1 MKFFERIF
9 FSFLPTGHR
18 VVHMRENPDVSPAGE
33 WLFLA
38 LLLACTSYLWPIAG
52 VVEAVRIGN
61 AAAMAEL
68 RALGMELLVND
79 LLPIAFFIAF
89 WQVMGQGL
97 NARQKSR
104 LAFMTWFPA
113 VFMRVILQGIPLIAP
128 KVAFY
133 PLPVL
138 SIPQIVALAESF
150 ANVALLM
157 VFLRAPRPAP
167 ALKMPGVA
175 GAALVVSHAV
185 IAGVLFVYPLVMAMP
200 RFVEAPDFTIPAL
213 GGGTCQLSAHRGRPV
228 VLEFWSQYCPHCRR
242 LIPEMEKLAE
252 SLGKEVDILSV
263 HTGGGEKAAE
273 RVAQLVQGSRY
284 PVCLDDGTATKAY
297 KALSPPHRP
306 EGVPHVVFI
315 DRNGI
320 IRRSASGYRSVDI
333 LRAEVQQSGI
343 LR

>member
-1 MKFFERIF
+1 MHFFERLF
-9 FSFLPTGHR
+9 LSFLPTGHR
-18 VVHMRENPDVSPAGE
+18 VAHLQENPDVRPLGE

-52 VVEAVRIGN
+52 AAEAVRIGN
-61 AAAMAEL
+61 AAVMAEL

-79 LLPIAFFIAF
+79 LLPILFFAVF
-89 WQVMGQGL
+89 WQILARGF
-97 NARQKSR
+97 NARQRAR
-104 LAFMTWFPA
+104 LVFMTWFPA
-113 VFMRVILQGIPLIAP
+113 VFVRVILQGIPLIAP

-150 ANVALLM
+150 ANVALLL
-157 VFLRAPRPAP
+157 VFLRASRPAP
-167 ALKMPGVA
+167 VLKMPAVA

-252 SLGKEVDILSV
+252 SLGKDVDILSV

-273 RVAQLVQGSRY
+273 RVAQLMGGAHF

-320 IRRSASGYRSVDI
+320 IRRSASGYRSVDV
-333 LRAEVQQSGI
+333 LRAEVKQSGI